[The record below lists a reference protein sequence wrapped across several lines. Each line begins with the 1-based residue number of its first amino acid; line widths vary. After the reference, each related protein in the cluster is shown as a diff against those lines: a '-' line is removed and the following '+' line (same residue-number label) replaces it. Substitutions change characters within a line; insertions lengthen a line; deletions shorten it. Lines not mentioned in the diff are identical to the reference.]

1 MAMNLDEWVALVKTM
16 GPSEFKLVA
25 VQFLRE
31 HFGCAVQYADGPGDG
46 GVDAWVA
53 LQEEPR
59 VRRAA
64 QFYAGSG
71 DWESKLSE
79 DVDTFARFRDSLPA
93 DRRGDFETLLFVCT
107 QTPTATKFETVAE
120 GLRQKHKVFA
130 RLLDARAIASVAL
143 QNKTRLLNLLAERL
157 PGWRDE
163 GGDTPSALEETLAA
177 FSFFHGSPSK
187 YRWAVAK
194 SGIAT
199 MLHRKGD
206 TSREELLRETSS
218 LLGLREGS
226 TLPAHA
232 LRNLVSEGLVS
243 VDETS
248 GEVHA
253 SEDLASRTST
263 TLKIAQ
269 KEEQAL
275 RDRCAADLAL
285 LFPKGSHERD
295 RRAREMVD
303 SVLGDLGAL
312 VRGAVV
318 QRALRAADA
327 ADAATH
333 QDDSTRRRLSRIEQ
347 RLSLG
352 AYDDS
357 KRALDVL
364 IAAAARDPFAQ
375 RLAAAELFVRF
386 TEHDAGELERAL
398 DRTSLR
404 IMLDAS
410 IAMPVLCACYDRI
423 ATTWPVSVAAYALH
437 VALKARRATTVVPSV
452 YVEEMASHLLKA
464 QAYAA
469 VIATNAELERSENYF
484 VAHYCST
491 RKAGERL
498 EGEFRDFLGAFGA
511 TSFASNEFPVARA
524 RAEREIAKVMARYG
538 IDVVEIAPRDDRPLR
553 DEPPRADVLL
563 RHDRAVIRELEGDRA
578 ETILCT
584 ADTWLQS
591 RLTERGITA
600 LDSSAL
606 ADLLELVRP
615 TGTSLSLVSPLGLAR
630 SLSEEAMSEAARVWD
645 TIVELEGERLDW
657 KLIERAKKFRDEWL
671 DDRRTMV
678 AGDSSTRTLQEAWVR
693 FRGEES
699 S

>member
-16 GPSEFKLVA
+16 GPGDFKLVA

-31 HFGCAVQYADGPGDG
+31 FFGCAVQYADGTGDG

-53 LQEEPR
+53 LQQEPR

-79 DVDTFARFRDSLPA
+79 DVETFASFRDSLPE
-93 DRRGDFETLLFVCT
+93 DGRGDFEILLFVCT
-107 QTPTATKFETVAE
+107 QTPSATKFEMVAE
-120 GLRQKHKVFA
+120 GLRQKHKVVA
-130 RLLDARAIASVAL
+130 RLLDARAIASLAL
-143 QNKTRLLNLLAERL
+143 QNRTRLLDLLAERL
-157 PGWRDE
+157 PGWRV
-163 GGDTPSALEETLAA
+163 GGGNEPSALEETLAA
-177 FSFFHGSPSK
+177 FSFFHSSPSK

-194 SGIAT
+194 SGLT
-199 MLHRKGD
+199 TVLHRKGN
-206 TSREELLRETSS
+206 TSREELLRETSL
-218 LLGLREGS
+218 LLGLREDS

-232 LRNLVSEGLVS
+232 LRNLASEGLVS

-248 GEVHA
+248 GKVHA
-253 SEDLASRTST
+253 SEDLVSRTST

-269 KEEQAL
+269 NEEQAL

-295 RRAREMVD
+295 RRAQAIVD
-303 SVLGDLGAL
+303 SVVGDLGAL

-327 ADAATH
+327 ADAATK
-333 QDDSTRRRLSRIEQ
+333 QDASTRKRLHTIEQ

-352 AYDDS
+352 PYEG
-357 KRALDVL
+357 KRALEVL
-364 IAAAARDPFAQ
+364 IAAAAQDPFAR
-375 RLAAAELFVRF
+375 RLAAAEVFVRF

-423 ATTWPVSVAAYALH
+423 ATTWPVSIAAHALYG
-437 VALKARRATTVVPSV
+437 ALKSRQATIVVPSV
-452 YVEEMASHLLKA
+452 YLEEMASHLLKA
-464 QAYAA
+464 QSYAT

-491 RKAGERL
+491 RDASERD
-498 EGEFRDFLGAFGA
+498 EEEFRGFLEAFGA
-511 TSFASNEFPVARA
+511 TSFTSSEFPFARA
-524 RAEREIAKVMARYG
+524 RAEREIAKVMARYA
-538 IDVVEIAPRDDRPLR
+538 IDVAEIPPRDDQPLR

-563 RHDRAVIRELEGDRA
+563 RHDRAVIRGLQGDRA
-578 ETILCT
+578 ETIVCT

-591 RLTERGITA
+591 TLMERGITA
-600 LDSSAL
+600 LDSSSL

-615 TGTSLSLVSPLGLAR
+615 TGTERSLVSPLSLAR

-645 TIVELEGERLDW
+645 AIVEIEGERLDW

-671 DDRRTMV
+671 NARRTIV
-678 AGDSSTRTLQEAWVR
+678 ASDNSTRALQEAWAR
-693 FRGEES
+693 FRGEAS